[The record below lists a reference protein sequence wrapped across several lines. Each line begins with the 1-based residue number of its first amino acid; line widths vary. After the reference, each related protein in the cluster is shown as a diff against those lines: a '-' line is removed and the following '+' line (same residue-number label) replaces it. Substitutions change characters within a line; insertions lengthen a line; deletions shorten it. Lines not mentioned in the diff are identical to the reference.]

1 MRKGVLA
8 IAAFVVYVAAVD
20 RTNATAADWP
30 VWPTG
35 CDRFEGPQKAEC
47 LQSIAFD
54 FGALARYASAN
65 AALPAP
71 APGQRRVV
79 FFGDSITDNWD
90 APGFG
95 GFFPGKP
102 YVNRGISGQTTSQML
117 LRYRADVVDLNPAA
131 VVILAGTNDVAGN
144 AGPATDASIRN
155 NFRSFA
161 DIASANG
168 IELVLCSI
176 LPVTDVKTG
185 ADGKP
190 RVWSDGRPA
199 ARISGLNR
207 WLQEYANAN
216 GYAYLDYA
224 TPMSAPD
231 GTLKPELTDDGLH
244 PNAAGYAVMGPLVE
258 AAITKAL
265 GARQPVRRPPPVPV
279 PPLPPGRTPPAVPV
293 PPGAPTPPAAPAP
306 PVRPPAV
313 TPAPPAAPAP
323 PVRPPAVTPTPPP
336 AGNPSTPSAR

>member
-1 MRKGVLA
+1 MSMKDVILRGLLTYVTALA
-8 IAAFVVYVAAVD
+8 LPTANAA
-20 RTNATAADWP
+20 TEWP

-35 CDRFEGPQKAEC
+35 CAGYEPAQRLEC

-54 FGALARYASAN
+54 YGALARYAAAN

-71 APGQRRVV
+71 EPGQPRVV

-102 YVNRGISGQTTSQML
+102 YVNRGISGQTTAQML
-117 LRYRADVVDLNPAA
+117 LRYRADVVDLGPAA

-144 AGPATDASIRN
+144 AGPATDASIRD

-168 IELVLCSI
+168 IQLVLCSI
-176 LPVTDVKTG
+176 LPVTDVKKD

-190 RVWSDGRPA
+190 RVWTDRRPA
-199 ARISGLNR
+199 TRINGLNR

-216 GYAYLDYA
+216 GYVYLDYA

-231 GTLKPELTDDGLH
+231 GSLKPDLTDDGLH
-244 PNAAGYAVMGPLVE
+244 PNTAGYAVMGPLVE
-258 AAITKAL
+258 AAILRAL
-265 GARQPVRRPPPVPV
+265 
-279 PPLPPGRTPPAVPV
+279 
-293 PPGAPTPPAAPAP
+293 AP
-306 PVRPPAV
+306 PERP
-313 TPAPPAAPAP
+313 
-323 PVRPPAVTPTPPP
+323 R
-336 AGNPSTPSAR
+336 R